1 MTRRTVLAVD
11 IGAES
16 GRVMAIHFD
25 GQRLAYEEVY
35 RFPNVPVQVRGT
47 LYWDIL
53 RLWGD
58 VQIGI
63 GKASHPAAIGIDT
76 WGVDFGFLDR
86 AGHLLGNPV
95 HYRDQRTNGMV
106 DYVYGKVAREEIFA
120 RTGIQIMAINSLYQM
135 ASLVRN
141 QDPALANAAHFVTVP
156 DLLYYWLTGVRV
168 NEFTISTTTQCCD
181 PQKKDWAF
189 DLLDRVGIP
198 TRLFG
203 EISQP
208 GQILGQYDNVP
219 VVLGPLHD
227 TESAIV
233 AVPSQTA
240 NYAYNSSG
248 TWSLLGL
255 ELTEPMINADAL
267 RIDITNEGGFGG
279 TFLMLKN
286 VTGLWLI
293 QESRRAWQAEGQ
305 EYDYDT
311 LIRLASEAPPLVS
324 LLNPDDP
331 LFMPPGRMPDR
342 IRQYCGQTGQPVP
355 ESVGALARSVFE
367 SLAFRY
373 RYVLREMLAL
383 TGKKIE
389 ALHIVGGGSL
399 NSLLCQM
406 TADAVGCQVIA
417 GPVEATALGNA
428 IVQLIALGDLKS
440 VAEGR
445 ALVRDSFPLRVYQ
458 PGDSTPWDAAELRFK
473 GLAERSLAG

>member
-25 GQRLAYEEVY
+25 GQRLACEEVY
-35 RFPNVPVQVRGT
+35 RFPNVPVQVRDT
-47 LYWDIL
+47 LHWDIL

-63 GKASHPAAIGIDT
+63 GKASNPAAIGIDT

-86 AGHLLGNPV
+86 AGHLLGDPV
-95 HYRDQRTNGMV
+95 HYRDQRTNGML
-106 DYVYGKVAREEIFA
+106 DYVFGKVPREEIFA

-135 ASLVRN
+135 ASLVKN

-156 DLLYYWLTGVRV
+156 DLLYYWLTGARV
-168 NEFTISTTTQCCD
+168 NEFTISTTTQCYD

-189 DLLDRVGIP
+189 DLLERVGIP

-203 EISQP
+203 EVTQP
-208 GQILGQYDNVP
+208 GQILGQYGTIP

-233 AVPSQTA
+233 AVPTQTS

-255 ELTEPMINADAL
+255 ELLEPMINDDAL
-267 RIDITNEGGFGG
+267 RINITNEGGFGG

-286 VTGLWLI
+286 VTGMWLI
-293 QESRRAWQAEGQ
+293 QESRRAWRTEGQ

-311 LIRLASEAPPLVS
+311 LIKLASETPPLVS

-331 LFMPPGRMPDR
+331 LFLPPGRMPDR
-342 IRQYCGQTGQPVP
+342 IRQYCAQTGQPVP
-355 ESVGALARSVFE
+355 ESVGALTRCVFE
-367 SLAFRY
+367 SLALRY
-373 RYVLREMLAL
+373 RYVLHEMLAL
-383 TGKKIE
+383 TGKRIE

-399 NSLLCQM
+399 NSLVCQM
-406 TADAVGCQVIA
+406 TADAIGCQVIA

-445 ALVRDSFPLRVYQ
+445 RLVRDSFPLRVYQ
-458 PGDSTPWDAAELRFK
+458 PGDSTPWDAAEPRFK
-473 GLAERSLAG
+473 DLVEQA